1 MSRPTSAIVD
11 LSALAQNLAVI
22 RSLVNKSVEII
33 PMVKADAYGHGAVR
47 VVRQLCAQGVNIVAV
62 ALFNEAVAL
71 RDGGF
76 PGDILLTCG
85 LFPGEEAEAIR
96 SGFIPFVFAEECLQR
111 LEAAAKML
119 EQRARVH
126 LKVDTGMGR
135 LGVDAADFFTLAER
149 IYRSPHLALDG
160 VLTHLASADL
170 DSPEENQYTRH
181 QLESFALLRHG
192 LEQRGLKVPRWHA
205 ANSAA
210 VVRFPESLHTAVR
223 PGIMLYGVSPSRDV
237 DLSGRVKPVLKLR
250 SEIAFLKQVP
260 PGSAIS
266 YGRKTVVE
274 RASLIATVPIGYADG
289 LPRTLPVG
297 FPLLVKGRRCPL
309 AGVVTMDMV
318 MLDVTDVPGAAV
330 GEEVVII
337 GESGDERIRAEDL
350 ASAARTIPYE
360 ILCGIGPR
368 VMRVYQDHD

>member
-1 MSRPTSAIVD
+1 MSRPTFAVIN

-96 SGFIPFVFAEECLQR
+96 SSFIPFVFAEECLQG

-119 EQRARVH
+119 ERRARVH

-135 LGVDAADFFTLAER
+135 LGVDAADFFTVAER

-160 VLTHLASADL
+160 VLTHLASSDL

-266 YGRKTVVE
+266 YGRHTVVE

-318 MLDVTDVPGAAV
+318 MLDVTDVPGVAR
-330 GEEVVII
+330 GDEVVII
-337 GESGDERIRAEDL
+337 GESGGERIRAEDL
-350 ASAARTIPYE
+350 AQACGTIPYE

-368 VMRVYQDHD
+368 VTRVYQDHD